1 MFIMKFA
8 HILGQHYLTNTV
20 RACMN
25 FIPRMPKHY
34 AIYRNYD
41 LRKGISSLKIKI
53 VCDHFITTTVKQFV
67 DYGEWNFHLLIFL
80 KITFIF
86 VYVCDCPYMHAVPW
100 HTHDAQR
107 KTYWCQDWPFYM
119 CVLGLNYNG

>member
-53 VCDHFITTTVKQFV
+53 VCDHFITTTVKQSLQTMV
-67 DYGEWNFHLLIFL
+67 NG
-80 KITFIF
+80 TS
-86 VYVCDCPYMHAVPW
+86 
-100 HTHDAQR
+100 
-107 KTYWCQDWPFYM
+107 TY
-119 CVLGLNYNG
+119 